1 LPDDFYKE
9 AKFCSMCGPK
19 FCSMN
24 ATQIADIYQGL
35 DQKDREA
42 KFAELLA
49 KVGETPAATNSQAAG
64 R

>member
-1 LPDDFYKE
+1 
-9 AKFCSMCGPK
+9 MCGPK

-24 ATQIADIYQGL
+24 ATQIAEIYQGH

-49 KVGETPAATNSQAAG
+49 KVGEHPVESSASRTG
-64 R
+64 DD

>member
-1 LPDDFYKE
+1 
-9 AKFCSMCGPK
+9 
-19 FCSMN
+19 MN

-49 KVGETPAATNSQAAG
+49 KVGEAPAASKSQAAG

>member
-1 LPDDFYKE
+1 
-9 AKFCSMCGPK
+9 MCGPK

-24 ATQIADIYQGL
+24 ATQIAEIYQGH

-49 KVGETPAATNSQAAG
+49 KVSGETSVSTASG
-64 R
+64 D